1 MIPAQII
8 FFVTVCLTIASGL
21 AATTIVMFGDT
32 RRNAGQRTVAEKLAQ
47 IAVIGAMAIAA
58 LLTLPQG

>member
-1 MIPAQII
+1 MIPVQII
-8 FFVTVCLTIASGL
+8 FFITVCLTIVSGL

-47 IAVIGAMAIAA
+47 IALIGAMAITAMLA
-58 LLTLPQG
+58 SS